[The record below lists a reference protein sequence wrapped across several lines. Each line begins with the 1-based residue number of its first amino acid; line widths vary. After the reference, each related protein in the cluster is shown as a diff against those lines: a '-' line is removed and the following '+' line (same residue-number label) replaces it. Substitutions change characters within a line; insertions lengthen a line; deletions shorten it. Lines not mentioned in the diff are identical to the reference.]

1 MDFDPTE
8 PGQANTY
15 PRPAGTSPSR
25 RTVVDQPTMTFGNA
39 VTFAAAKGAKVTR
52 KEWDAPDI
60 YVFLKDEVLS
70 IHNSTGDHALIVSVG
85 DIVNVDWVVVP

>member
-8 PGQANTY
+8 PGPDNTY
-15 PRPAGTSPSR
+15 PRSASTSPTR
-25 RTVVDQPTMTFGNA
+25 RTVVAVERMMFGKAMDA
-39 VTFAAAKGAKVTR
+39 VVNGAKVSR
-52 KEWDAPDI
+52 QEWNAPDI